1 MSKPATNYEFADETY
16 YDKSLVVGN
25 NYGFNKLTE
34 NFYKTTPWPDPETV
48 VAPLV
53 NDPVFL
59 IFYTEVYYR
68 HLYGLLQPTAEQRF
82 QSYENYCKLF
92 NYILN
97 SEGPVDK
104 ELPSYW
110 AWDIIDEFI
119 YQFNTFCIYRNKVIK
134 RGNNTEE
141 INLLKNNPT
150 SWGAYSVLNV
160 LYSLSGKANI
170 KEQLQAI
177 KAGKDPLS
185 VAGEYGSKKLYKT
198 LGYFSLVG
206 LLRVHTLLGDYS
218 LALKTLES
226 IELNKKAFFVSVAT
240 AHYTTYYY
248 VGFCYMMLR
257 RYADAIKAFSHI
269 LLFISR
275 TKNINRS
282 AQFNA
287 VSKKSDQMYALLA
300 ICVALNPTRLDEV
313 VHTGLREK
321 YGEQLYKMQRGGA
334 DALAL
339 FEELFIFAAP
349 KFVSPSVPDFENNAL
364 NAVVSNYHT
373 KLFLADI
380 QNSVTIPLLKK
391 YLNLY
396 ATMDISKLS
405 KFLETSPDQL
415 RSILVSYKLKNRQ
428 VRWEGGDIVEGEYAN
443 TSDVDI
449 SLENDLI
456 HISEI
461 KNSRKF
467 ADWFIRN
474 TFKNYLLQDLIS
486 GKQEENGHGKKDK
499 KRHDKNNN

>member
-1 MSKPATNYEFADETY
+1 
-16 YDKSLVVGN
+16 
-25 NYGFNKLTE
+25 
-34 NFYKTTPWPDPETV
+34 
-48 VAPLV
+48 
-53 NDPVFL
+53 
-59 IFYTEVYYR
+59 
-68 HLYGLLQPTAEQRF
+68 
-82 QSYENYCKLF
+82 
-92 NYILN
+92 
-97 SEGPVDK
+97 
-104 ELPSYW
+104 
-110 AWDIIDEFI
+110 
-119 YQFNTFCIYRNKVIK
+119 
-134 RGNNTEE
+134 
-141 INLLKNNPT
+141 
-150 SWGAYSVLNV
+150 LNV